1 MGRENNDNLR
11 RTIGLVILLLM
22 GLAACAVPFF
32 QPNALPPLRIEWTYW
47 PGDWILL
54 VAADQ
59 GFFEKHGVQVEP
71 VLYEVFDDAIP
82 DLAAGKVDGGFFVI
96 GDLIPLI
103 QNDNLRAVL
112 ITDISEGADQI
123 VASSEIRS
131 VADLR
136 GKRIGVSLGTFGEVL
151 VRRMLET
158 QKISLSE
165 VTFVDVNAEAVPEA
179 IPSVIDAG
187 HTWEPHTSRALQKG
201 LHIIFTSAETPGLV
215 PDLLVLR
222 TDILQTRPKQVHAL
236 VAALLDAAEFTRK
249 HPEQA
254 ITSIAKL
261 SGMAP
266 EEISFEGVRL
276 YSLEDNRAAFAENP
290 GTDTTSIYILLGSML
305 NFSSIRVA

>member
-1 MGRENNDNLR
+1 MD
-11 RTIGLVILLLM
+11 V
-22 GLAACAVPFF
+22 LAWRLDSVGGSRPR
-32 QPNALPPLRIEWTYW
+32 L
-47 PGDWILL
+47 
-54 VAADQ
+54 
-59 GFFEKHGVQVEP
+59 FEKHGVQVEP
-71 VLYEVFDDAIP
+71 VLDEVFDEAIP

-131 VADLR
+131 VADLH

-151 VRRMLET
+151 VR
-158 QKISLSE
+158 
-165 VTFVDVNAEAVPEA
+165 
-179 IPSVIDAG
+179 
-187 HTWEPHTSRALQKG
+187 H
-201 LHIIFTSAETPGLV
+201 
-215 PDLLVLR
+215 LLVLH
-222 TDILQTRPKQVHAL
+222 TDILQTSPKQVRAL

-290 GTDTTSIYILLGSML
+290 GTDTTSILYCSALC
-305 NFSSIRVA
+305 